1 MTFNT
6 LMQIEEAFKTD
17 IAVKKKFLYKMRGRL
32 FHAKEDDKIK
42 YYEELVTKANMSIAR
57 SEKALEEFRQYVWR

>member
-6 LMQIEEAFKTD
+6 LMQIEKAFETD
-17 IAVKKKFLYKMRGRL
+17 IAVKKKFLYKMRGLL
-32 FHAKEDDKIK
+32 FHAKEDDRIK

>member
-1 MTFNT
+1 MTTNT
-6 LMQIEEAFKTD
+6 LKTIEEALRND
-17 IAVKKKFLYKMRGRL
+17 IAVKKKFLYKMRGHL

-42 YYEELVTKANMSIAR
+42 YYEEWVKKITMGIEL

>member
-1 MTFNT
+1 MTTNT
-6 LMQIEEAFKTD
+6 LKTIEEALKTD

-32 FHAKEDDKIK
+32 FHAKDDVTIK
-42 YYEELVTKANMSIAR
+42 YYEEWVTKANMSIAR